1 MYTGKIILALLNQNL
16 LLINT
21 CPQIGTARPH
31 WVEASKIEPEN
42 KLCIGL
48 METPKTPIPD
58 T

>member
-21 CPQIGTARPH
+21 RPQIGTARPH
-31 WVEASKIEPEN
+31 SVEASKIETAN

-48 METPKTPIPD
+48 KETPKHPIPAM
-58 T
+58 